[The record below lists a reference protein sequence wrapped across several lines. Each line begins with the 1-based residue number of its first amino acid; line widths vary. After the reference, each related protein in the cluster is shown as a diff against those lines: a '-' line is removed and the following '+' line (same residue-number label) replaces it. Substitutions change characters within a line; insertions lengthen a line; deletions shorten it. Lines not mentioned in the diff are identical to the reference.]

1 MWSSWVVIYKFSAKD
16 NKALVNGLMSRNEMR
31 WQADSNNIIL
41 VLKLPFQPVV
51 LEVSHFMRYTNLRLT
66 YLLTYFTY
74 LLGLGLGLVSRGLI
88 NITVSGYSTEAQA
101 EVLRSHS
108 ASQKSLYR
116 SLGWTLRRKTSTRTD
131 EEKME
136 KWCRRLDE
144 LVVSRVLQTDMRRAA
159 VDKCGSCSSP
169 DPQPRRRRTR
179 SHHRHHHR
187 LFSHT

>member
-1 MWSSWVVIYKFSAKD
+1 
-16 NKALVNGLMSRNEMR
+16 
-31 WQADSNNIIL
+31 
-41 VLKLPFQPVV
+41 VV

-116 SLGWTLRRKTSTRTD
+116 SLG
-131 EEKME
+131 
-136 KWCRRLDE
+136 
-144 LVVSRVLQTDMRRAA
+144 
-159 VDKCGSCSSP
+159 
-169 DPQPRRRRTR
+169 
-179 SHHRHHHR
+179 
-187 LFSHT
+187 